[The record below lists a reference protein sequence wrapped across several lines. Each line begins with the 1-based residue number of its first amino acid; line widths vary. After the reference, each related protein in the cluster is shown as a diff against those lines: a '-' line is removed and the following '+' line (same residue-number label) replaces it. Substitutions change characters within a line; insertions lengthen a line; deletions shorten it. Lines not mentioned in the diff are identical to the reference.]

1 MAPVIAAL
9 DDEADI
15 LELLKVSL
23 QKAGY
28 RFEGFQEA
36 DDLFRYLARE
46 RPALLILDLMLPETD
61 GLEVCRQIRR
71 SDSLAGMP
79 VIMLT
84 AKGDEADKIVGL
96 ELGAD
101 DYVTKPFSVKELV
114 ARIHAVLRRPAGGE
128 AARRIALGP
137 LVIDLDKFEA
147 AVEGERIELT
157 ATEFKILQLLAS
169 KPGRVFTRDQI
180 LDHLWGDEKAV
191 IDRTVDVH
199 IRNLQGEAGT
209 GGLPGQEHPRC
220 GIQGRRMKKTLFLR
234 IFLGYASV
242 IVLLAA
248 AVTLFAPPAMRTHHI
263 AERASSLERMA
274 RLLEGQVAPFL
285 SGGGPGDLGRPGRAL
300 RP

>member
-1 MAPVIAAL
+1 MASVIAAL

-15 LELLKVSL
+15 LELLKVNL

-28 RFEGFQEA
+28 RFEGFQDA
-36 DDLFRYLARE
+36 DDLFRYLGRE
-46 RPALLILDLMLPETD
+46 TPALLLLDLMLPETD

-71 SDSLAGMP
+71 SERLAGIP

-84 AKGDEADKIVGL
+84 AKGDESDKVVGL

-114 ARIHAVLRRPAGGE
+114 ARIHAVLRRPAGRD
-128 AARRIALGP
+128 AARRIVLGP
-137 LVIDLDKFEA
+137 LVVDLDKFEV
-147 AVEGERIELT
+147 AVEGAKVDLT

-199 IRNLQGEAGT
+199 IRNLRE
-209 GGLPGQEHPRC
+209 E
-220 GIQGRRMKKTLFLR
+220 
-234 IFLGYASV
+234 LGPAASLIKNIRGV
-242 IVLLAA
+242 GYKV
-248 AVTLFAPPAMRTHHI
+248 
-263 AERASSLERMA
+263 EE
-274 RLLEGQVAPFL
+274 
-285 SGGGPGDLGRPGRAL
+285 
-300 RP
+300 

>member
-15 LELLKVSL
+15 LELLRVSL
-23 QKAGY
+23 EKAGY
-28 RFEGFQEA
+28 RFEGFQDA

-46 RPALLILDLMLPETD
+46 RPALLLLDLMLPETD

-71 SDSLAGMP
+71 TEAQAGLP
-79 VIMLT
+79 IIMLT

-128 AARRIALGP
+128 TARRVVIGP
-137 LVIDLDKFEA
+137 LVLDGDTFEV
-147 AVEGERIELT
+147 AVDGEKVELT

-169 KPGRVFTRDQI
+169 KPGRVFTRDRI

-191 IDRTVDVH
+191 VDRTVDVH
-199 IRNLQGEAGT
+199 IRNLRE
-209 GGLPGQEHPRC
+209 
-220 GIQGRRMKKTLFLR
+220 K
-234 IFLGYASV
+234 LGP
-242 IVLLAA
+242 A
-248 AVTLFAPPAMRTHHI
+248 AVLVKNIRGVGYKV
-263 AERASSLERMA
+263 EE
-274 RLLEGQVAPFL
+274 
-285 SGGGPGDLGRPGRAL
+285 
-300 RP
+300 

>member
-1 MAPVIAAL
+1 MAAVIAAL

-15 LELLKVSL
+15 LELLKVNL
-23 QKAGY
+23 LKAGY

-36 DDLFRYLARE
+36 DDLFRYLGRE
-46 RPALLILDLMLPETD
+46 TPSLVLLDLMLPETD

-71 SDSLAGMP
+71 SERLAGIP

-84 AKGDEADKIVGL
+84 AKGDESDKVVGL

-137 LVIDLDKFEA
+137 LVVDLDKFET
-147 AVEGERIELT
+147 AVEGAKVDLT

-191 IDRTVDVH
+191 VDRTVDVH
-199 IRNLQGEAGT
+199 IRNLRE
-209 GGLPGQEHPRC
+209 
-220 GIQGRRMKKTLFLR
+220 K
-234 IFLGYASV
+234 LGP
-242 IVLLAA
+242 AA
-248 AVTLFAPPAMRTHHI
+248 ALIKNIRGVGYKV
-263 AERASSLERMA
+263 EE
-274 RLLEGQVAPFL
+274 
-285 SGGGPGDLGRPGRAL
+285 
-300 RP
+300 

>member
-1 MAPVIAAL
+1 MAAVIAAL

-15 LELLKVSL
+15 LELLKVNL
-23 QKAGY
+23 LKAGY

-36 DDLFRYLARE
+36 DDLFRYLGRE
-46 RPALLILDLMLPETD
+46 TPSLVLLDLMLPETD
-61 GLEVCRQIRR
+61 GLEICRQIRR
-71 SDSLAGMP
+71 SERLAGIP

-84 AKGDEADKIVGL
+84 AKGDESDKVVGL

-137 LVIDLDKFEA
+137 LVVDLDKFET
-147 AVEGERIELT
+147 AVEGAKVDLT

-191 IDRTVDVH
+191 VDRTVDVH
-199 IRNLQGEAGT
+199 IRNLRE
-209 GGLPGQEHPRC
+209 
-220 GIQGRRMKKTLFLR
+220 K
-234 IFLGYASV
+234 LGP
-242 IVLLAA
+242 AA
-248 AVTLFAPPAMRTHHI
+248 ALIKNIRGVGYKV
-263 AERASSLERMA
+263 EE
-274 RLLEGQVAPFL
+274 
-285 SGGGPGDLGRPGRAL
+285 
-300 RP
+300 